1 MRAGC
6 ETSAESLAEREVVI
20 ARVFDAPRKLL
31 FEAYGKPAPVLIEL
45 CS

>member
-6 ETSAESLAEREVVI
+6 EASAESLAKREVVI
-20 ARVFDAPRKLL
+20 TRVFDAPRELL
-31 FEAYGKPAPVLIEL
+31 FETYSKPAPVPSEL